1 VSTAMGACC
10 DIKLWGGTPALV
22 NDNAIL
28 DAVLAAI
35 ARQYGDRSLV
45 PVAGKFQ
52 SEDFSFISERV
63 PGCQLLIGSCQPDRH
78 DQLHSAFYDPDE
90 RCIGIGAA
98 AIARVALDFLALADS
113 LGRH

>member
-1 VSTAMGACC
+1 MGASC
-10 DIKLWGGTPALV
+10 DINLWGGTPALV

-35 ARQYGDRSLV
+35 ARQYGERSLV
-45 PVAGKFQ
+45 PVPGKFQ

-63 PGCQLLIGSCQPDRH
+63 PGCQLLVGSCKPGRH

-90 RCIGIGAA
+90 RCIGVGAA
-98 AIARVALDFLALADS
+98 AIARVALDFLALTDS
-113 LGRH
+113 LGRG